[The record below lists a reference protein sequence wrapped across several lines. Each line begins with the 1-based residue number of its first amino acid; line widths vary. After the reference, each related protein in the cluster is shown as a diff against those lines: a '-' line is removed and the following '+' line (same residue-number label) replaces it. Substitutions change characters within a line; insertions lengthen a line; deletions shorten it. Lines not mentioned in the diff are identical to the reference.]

1 MKRSILSLVMALCLC
16 LALIPAQAFGA
27 ADAVKITKTSVKAD
41 SVMNTEGYGSLK
53 INGATTTENG
63 HIVEIAPQ
71 VALMDRTGKMLFPY
85 KSSYFRYYVSEG
97 IVSFTGGAYN
107 TYYVNGDLDN
117 SEKPEFYNLDGT
129 KAFST
134 NCSGA
139 YQMSEG
145 YAFAIESTS
154 VYDMEIVGPCLLNS
168 RGEKVYSFGGNFT
181 KLAGYGG
188 GDYSEGVSGYDNA
201 GLYRDGLLF
210 CWSYPNPNEYCEGEL
225 SALFYMNTAGQKVLS
240 LPMDKY
246 SSAQAFSGGYAAVK
260 SVSTGKWGFVD
271 KTGKEVIPCIYDATN
286 QGFKDGLVDACKDGK
301 WGYIDE
307 KGNIVIP
314 FEYAAAYGAGDGLAA
329 VVKNGKCGLVDY
341 NNNIVVPF
349 EYDDIS
355 TYEGG
360 VAYAIKGG
368 NVCIITGYTA
378 GTAADAP
385 SAWAKAEVESAIST
399 GMVPGNLQ
407 KNYTKPVVRA
417 NVAQLFINLIEK
429 SKGKSIDE
437 VMAEKGVTVDSTVFS
452 DTTDEAV
459 LAANALGIIG
469 GIGNGKFNPNG
480 TLTRA
485 QIAAIINRVAK
496 VMDIDTEG
504 YNHGFTDVSGH
515 WVSSE
520 LGWPSSEG
528 IITGVGNN
536 KFNPNGE
543 LTTEQTILITYRAL
557 QVLAEE

>member
-1 MKRSILSLVMALCLC
+1 MKRKLFSIAMALCLC

-53 INGATTTENG
+53 INGATTMENG
-63 HIVEIAPQ
+63 YIEEIAPQ

-145 YAFAIESTS
+145 YAFAIESAS

-210 CWSYPNPNEYCEGEL
+210 CWSYPSPDDYCEGEL
-225 SALFYMNTAGQKVLS
+225 SALFYMNAAGQKVLS
-240 LPMDKY
+240 IPMDKY

-260 SVSTGKWGFVD
+260 SATTGKWGFID

-286 QGFKDGLVDACKDGK
+286 QGFKDGLVDVCKDGK

-307 KGNIVIP
+307 KGNTKVS
-314 FEYAAAYGAGDGLAA
+314 FVYDNAYGAGDGLAA

-341 NNNIVVPF
+341 NNNVVVPI

-355 TYEGG
+355 SYQGG
-360 VAYAIKGG
+360 VAYAIKDGT
-368 NVCIITGYTA
+368 VYIITGYTA
-378 GTAADAP
+378 GTVADVP

-399 GMVPGNLQ
+399 GMVPDNLQ
-407 KNYTKPVVRA
+407 KNYKKPVIRA

-429 SKGKSIDE
+429 SEGKSIDKI
-437 VMAEKGVTVDSTVFS
+437 MAEKGVSADPTVFS

-469 GIGNGKFNPNG
+469 GVGSGNFNPNG

-485 QIAAIINRVAK
+485 QIAAIISRVAK

-504 YNHGFTDVSGH
+504 YNHSFTDVSGH
-515 WVSSE
+515 WVNSE